1 MPKARQVDGL
11 TPEEIRDIK
20 EFYLTD
26 AGKVHLKT
34 SKEAIKW
41 LHDR

>member
-1 MPKARQVDGL
+1 MPKAGQADDL

-26 AGKVHLKT
+26 ADKVHFKT